1 MDINTKKGGDS
12 LWLVFMPVMCY
23 GSLCRL
29 IWCSLSREGCFA
41 VSCLIVSGSAFLH
54 GDVVKDV
61 ESLVDDASPD
71 VIAIVGNFVYPES
84 LPFVAQVVARGVN
97 CVVAG
102 VHCDRAAATS
112 VGALSVLSPKCSLE
126 EFVDGV
132 LHINGD
138 VNIDVVQG
146 ADGVYVECE
155 DGDILVPRNGAVLV
169 SNEGVDTVF
178 FGTGNSSLV
187 FSPDI
192 PSGAGDFVWV
202 VNPADMT
209 LEDAQVVIS
218 RLDDKVTSVKLVYEG
233 LEGGEAERPGSPAEE
248 LRCYLESI
256 GVADVDKVMELYSEV
271 VDGARSV

>member
-1 MDINTKKGGDS
+1 MNIFEEGDCMNS
-12 LWLVFMPVMCY
+12 SV
-23 GSLCRL
+23 
-29 IWCSLSREGCFA
+29 
-41 VSCLIVSGSAFLH
+41 LIVSSGLFSVGS
-54 GDVVKDV
+54 
-61 ESLVDDASPD
+61 DAYGSVMD
-71 VIAIVGNFVYPES
+71 YIDSRRVSTVAVVGNSVVPES
-84 LPFVAQVVARGVN
+84 LPFVAQAAARGVN

-102 VHCDRAAATS
+102 VHCDSAIKSS
-112 VGALSVLSPKCSLE
+112 VGAMAALSPLCSLE
-126 EFVDGV
+126 EFADGV

-146 ADGVYVECE
+146 ADGVYVEFE
-155 DGDILVPRNGAVLV
+155 DGDILVSRNGAVLV

-178 FGTGNSSLV
+178 FGTGNSGLV

-233 LEGGEAERPGSPAEE
+233 LEGGEAERPGSPTEE
-248 LRCYLESI
+248 LRCYLEST
-256 GVADVDKVMELYSEV
+256 GVADVNKVMGLYSEV

>member
-1 MDINTKKGGDS
+1 MSSSVLVVSSGLFSDGGDAGDS
-12 LWLVFMPVMCY
+12 VMDY
-23 GSLCRL
+23 IDSRGVGSV
-29 IWCSLSREGCFA
+29 A
-41 VSCLIVSGSAFLH
+41 V
-54 GDVVKDV
+54 
-61 ESLVDDASPD
+61 
-71 VIAIVGNFVYPES
+71 VGNSVVPDS
-84 LPFVAQVVARGVN
+84 LPFVAQAAARGLN

-102 VHCDRAAATS
+102 VHCDSATKSS
-112 VGALSVLSPKCSLE
+112 VGAMAALSPLCLLE

-146 ADGVYVECE
+146 VDGVYVERE
-155 DGDILVPRNGAVLV
+155 DGDVLVPRDGAVLV

-233 LEGGEAERPGSPAEE
+233 LEGGEAERPGSPTEE
-248 LRCYLESI
+248 LRCYLEST
-256 GVADVDKVMELYSEV
+256 GVADVNKVMGLYSEV

>member
-1 MDINTKKGGDS
+1 MSSSVLVVSSGLFSGGGDAGDS
-12 LWLVFMPVMCY
+12 VMDY
-23 GSLCRL
+23 IDGRGVGSV
-29 IWCSLSREGCFA
+29 A
-41 VSCLIVSGSAFLH
+41 V
-54 GDVVKDV
+54 
-61 ESLVDDASPD
+61 
-71 VIAIVGNFVYPES
+71 VGNSVVPDS
-84 LPFVAQVVARGVN
+84 LPFVAQAAARGVN
-97 CVVAG
+97 CMVAG
-102 VHCDRAAATS
+102 VHCDSATKSS
-112 VGALSVLSPKCSLE
+112 VGAMAALSPLCSLE

-146 ADGVYVECE
+146 VDGVYVDCE
-155 DGDILVPRNGAVLV
+155 DGDVLVPRDGAVLV

-218 RLDDKVTSVKLVYEG
+218 RLDDRVTSVKLVYEG
-233 LEGGEAERPGSPAEE
+233 LEGGEAERPGSPTEE
-248 LRCYLESI
+248 LRCYLEST
-256 GVADVDKVMELYSEV
+256 GVADVNRVMGLYSEV

>member
-1 MDINTKKGGDS
+1 M
-12 LWLVFMPVMCY
+12 
-23 GSLCRL
+23 GS
-29 IWCSLSREGCFA
+29 S
-41 VSCLIVSGSAFLH
+41 VLIVSSGLFSSGSDA
-54 GDVVKDV
+54 GDSIMDYIDSRGVSTVAV
-61 ESLVDDASPD
+61 
-71 VIAIVGNFVYPES
+71 VGNSVVPES

-102 VHCDRAAATS
+102 VHCDRAVAAS
-112 VGALSVLSPKCSLE
+112 VGALATLSPMCSLE
-126 EFVDGV
+126 EFADGV
-132 LHINGD
+132 LHISGD

-146 ADGVYVECE
+146 ADGVYVDCE
-155 DGDILVPRNGAVLV
+155 DGDVLIPRNGAVLV
-169 SNEGVDTVF
+169 SNEGVDVVTF
-178 FGTGNSSLV
+178 ETGNSSLA